1 MNTITSTIK
10 RHPLVTFFVL
20 AYGISYLFY
29 FLPSIVPGFPFLFP
43 FSPLIAA
50 IVVASIAGGL
60 AGLKDLASR
69 CLRWRV
75 GLRWYAAALLVPVA
89 IGLAVMGLNILLGA
103 PLLTAAQIGP
113 WYTFLLL
120 LPMAMIDAPLQENSA
135 WHGYAMP
142 RFPAARSRLANTLI
156 FGVLL
161 AGWHAPLALAE
172 PSFTVPYLLTT
183 VLSQV
188 VTNWVF
194 YNTRESA
201 LLAILYHSA
210 ANTMGIYYGQT
221 LAGSNLAR
229 YYWLLMAVN
238 AVVAV
243 IVVIADRKTWQAQ
256 TPAVPA
262 SVEAVLSPS

>member
-1 MNTITSTIK
+1 MNPIVASIK

-50 IVVASIAGGL
+50 IIVASITQGR
-60 AGLKDLASR
+60 AGLLDLLRR

-89 IGLAVMGLNILLGA
+89 IGLSVMGLNIMLGA
-103 PLLTAAQIGP
+103 PLPTAAQIAP
-113 WYTFLLL
+113 WYSFFLL

-142 RFPAARSRLANTLI
+142 RFPASRSRLANTLI
-156 FGVLL
+156 LGVLL

-183 VLSQV
+183 LLSQV

-210 ANTMGIYYGQT
+210 ANTMGIYYGYT
-221 LAGSNLAR
+221 LAGSNVAR

-238 AVVAV
+238 AVAAV
-243 IVVIADRKTWQAQ
+243 IVVMADWKTWQVR
-256 TPAVPA
+256 TPTAPIN
-262 SVEAVLSPS
+262 VEAVPSPS